1 MIIGYSPI
9 RHLLVSSSGK
19 RREVIKKLRTL
30 STGLLRTV
38 LLSGLMCFY
47 STSKWIGRQ
56 RLKISQTIL
65 EGASVNF
72 VMKLI
77 E

>member
-38 LLSGLMCFY
+38 LLSGLIGFY
-47 STSKWIGRQ
+47 LTSK
-56 RLKISQTIL
+56 
-65 EGASVNF
+65 
-72 VMKLI
+72 
-77 E
+77 